1 MGRHAPLRP
10 APSEKF
16 LHVPPIPAWTRPVP
30 RQKTRAAH
38 AARLSPA
45 EKYAHIPMKIHHFP
59 LLEQCLLLEGH
70 DTAKPCR
77 DESGHAG
84 GVMKSLFNSQIG
96 LVGRVMN
103 MQLQRQ
109 NVIMSNLANV
119 ETPNYK
125 PREIEFEKELQSALG
140 LDMRGR
146 MSITSQGHMPA
157 AFNPDNFGPE
167 WSKQF
172 KPRQIHGEDRVHL
185 DKEMA
190 KHAKNQ
196 LQYTALTQVM
206 TKSFEGLSTIIQ
218 DGKQY

>member
-1 MGRHAPLRP
+1 
-10 APSEKF
+10 
-16 LHVPPIPAWTRPVP
+16 
-30 RQKTRAAH
+30 
-38 AARLSPA
+38 
-45 EKYAHIPMKIHHFP
+45 
-59 LLEQCLLLEGH
+59 
-70 DTAKPCR
+70 
-77 DESGHAG
+77 
-84 GVMKSLFNSQIG
+84 MKSMFNSQFG
-96 LVGRVMN
+96 LVGRVMD

-125 PREIEFEKELQSALG
+125 PREIAFEKELQSALG

-146 MSITSQGHMPA
+146 MSTTSQGHMPA

-172 KPRQIHGEDRVHL
+172 KPRQIHGEDRVNL

-196 LQYTALTQVM
+196 LQYTALTQVIA
-206 TKSFEGLSTIIQ
+206 KNFEGLSSVIQ
-218 DGKQY
+218 DGKQV

>member
-1 MGRHAPLRP
+1 
-10 APSEKF
+10 
-16 LHVPPIPAWTRPVP
+16 
-30 RQKTRAAH
+30 
-38 AARLSPA
+38 
-45 EKYAHIPMKIHHFP
+45 
-59 LLEQCLLLEGH
+59 
-70 DTAKPCR
+70 
-77 DESGHAG
+77 
-84 GVMKSLFNSQIG
+84 MKSLFNNQIS
-96 LVGRVMN
+96 LVNRVMD

-109 NVIMSNLANV
+109 NIIHSNLANM

-125 PREIEFEKELQSALG
+125 PRELAFEKELQSALG

-146 MSITSQGHMPA
+146 MSATNHAHMPA

-172 KPRQIHGEDRVHL
+172 KPRQIHGEDRVNM

-206 TKSFEGLSTIIQ
+206 SKTFEGLSTIIQ
-218 DGKQY
+218 DSKQA